1 MLAASNIPG
10 LHSMT
15 MTKTLMIVAELV
27 VINWA
32 LILVAS
38 LIKAKAWK
46 PAGMMA
52 ALGNRDKVEDCSGF
66 PARTDRA
73 ARNMLE
79 NMVLFTA
86 LVLVASVGGVTDPR
100 VELGARIF
108 FWARLVYIPIYMI
121 GIPVARTAVWAISI
135 IGMGMIFASIVQ
147 ALH

>member
-1 MLAASNIPG
+1 
-10 LHSMT
+10 MT
-15 MTKTLMIVAELV
+15 MTKTLMIVAELA

-32 LILVAS
+32 LIVSAS

-46 PAGMMA
+46 PSGMMA
-52 ALGNRDKVEDCSGF
+52 ALGNRDGATDCNGF

-86 LVLVASVGGVTDPR
+86 LALVASVGGVTDPH

-121 GIPVARTAVWAISI
+121 GIPVARTAVWALSCV
-135 IGMGMIFASIVQ
+135 GMGLIFAAIVQ
-147 ALH
+147 AMA

>member
-1 MLAASNIPG
+1 MLAASPLSG
-10 LHSMT
+10 RSMT
-15 MTKTLMIVAELV
+15 MTKTLMIVAELA

-32 LILVAS
+32 LIVVAS

-46 PAGMMA
+46 PSGLMA
-52 ALGNRDKVEDCSGF
+52 ALGNRDTQEDCNGF

-73 ARNMLE
+73 AKNMLE

-86 LVLVASVGGVTDPR
+86 LALVACVGGVTDPH

-108 FWARLVYIPIYMI
+108 YWARLAYIPIYMV
-121 GIPVARTAVWAISI
+121 GIPVARTGIWAISV

-147 ALH
+147 ALA

>member
-1 MLAASNIPG
+1 M
-10 LHSMT
+10 M
-15 MTKTLMIVAELV
+15 MTKTLMIVAELAV
-27 VINWA
+27 VNWA
-32 LILVAS
+32 LIVAAS

-46 PAGMMA
+46 PSGLMA
-52 ALGNRDKVEDCSGF
+52 AMGNRDNEEDCSGF

-86 LVLVASVGGVTDPR
+86 LALVASVAGITDPH

-121 GIPVARTAVWAISI
+121 GIPVARTGIWAISV
-135 IGMGMIFASIVQ
+135 IGMGLIFAAIVQ
-147 ALH
+147 ALP